1 MKQLKCIIA
10 TTLLFCSSIVMGQ
23 GVDKEELTV
32 PLSTPGKP
40 YKLKVSLFAGSIKVT
55 GYTGDKIIINVESE
69 DEERKSKK
77 AEKQE
82 GGLKKISGTPSYEI
96 KVVEENNDVSV
107 SNRRMLGAINLEIK
121 VPQSGTLVLNT
132 VNGGEISVTGLKG
145 ELELN
150 NVNGDIK
157 LLDISG
163 SAIANTVNGDIKAS
177 FSSVTSDKPM
187 AFSTFNGDVN
197 LSFPPTMKANLKMK
211 TDQGEVFSDFEV
223 AIDKTAAAPVKSN
236 SGGTYKIIKDAWVT
250 GKINGG
256 GAEVMVKSWGG
267 DLYIRKNK

>member
-1 MKQLKCIIA
+1 MKQLKCIVAII
-10 TTLLFCSSIVMGQ
+10 LFIYSTNALGQ
-23 GVDKEELTV
+23 GGEKEELIV
-32 PLSTPGKP
+32 PLSSPGKP
-40 YKLKVSLFAGSIKVT
+40 YKLKVSLFTGSIKVT
-55 GYTGDKIIINVESE
+55 GYTGDKIIINIEAE
-69 DEERKSKK
+69 EEERRTRKS
-77 AEKQE
+77 EKLE

-107 SNRRMLGAINLEIK
+107 SNRTMLGSINLEIK
-121 VPQSGTLVLNT
+121 VPQSGILVLKT
-132 VNGGEISVTGLKG
+132 VNGKEVAVTSFKG
-145 ELELN
+145 EVEVN

-163 SAIANTVNGDIKAS
+163 SAIANTVNGDLKAT

-223 AIDKTAAAPVKSN
+223 AIDKTASTPVKSN
-236 SGGTYKIIKDAWVT
+236 TGGTYKIVKDAWVT